1 MIAAEKNN
9 DGSSGASNEEK
20 LEPVKWLIGL
30 ILLAIAIYG
39 NSYFSE
45 QSLLY
50 RVIGVMVV
58 AGSGLAILSLT
69 SKGKK
74 FVSLLK
80 DARSE
85 MRKVVWP
92 SRQETMQTTIGV
104 VVIVLVVAFILWL
117 VDNFLGWLIL
127 KIIG

>member
-9 DGSSGASNEEK
+9 DGSSVASNDEK
-20 LEPVKWLIGL
+20 LETVKWLIGL
-30 ILLAIAIYG
+30 ILLGLAIYG
-39 NSYFSE
+39 NIYFSE

-50 RVIGVMVV
+50 RIIGVMVV
-58 AGSGLAILSLT
+58 AGSGLATLSLT
-69 SKGKK
+69 SKGQK
-74 FVSLLK
+74 FFGLLK

-85 MRKVVWP
+85 MRKVIWP
-92 SRQETMQTTIGV
+92 SRQETLQTTLGV